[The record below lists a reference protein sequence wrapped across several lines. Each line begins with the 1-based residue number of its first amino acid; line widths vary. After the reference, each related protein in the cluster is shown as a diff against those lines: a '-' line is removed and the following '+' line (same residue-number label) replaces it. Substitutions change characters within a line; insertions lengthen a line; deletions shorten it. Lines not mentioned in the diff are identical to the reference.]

1 MKIDLNCDMGE
12 SFGRYSLGSD
22 AALMSYVT
30 SANIACGLHAGDPLV
45 MERTVRLAREHGVGI
60 GAHPGFPDL
69 QGFGRR
75 AMQLAPEEVEAFV
88 LYQIG
93 ALAAFAKAAG
103 AELVH
108 VKPHGALYNLAARD
122 RPLAEAIVRAVA
134 RFSRGSTP
142 LTTGQLILVGLANS
156 LLVEAGLEAGL
167 PVAREAFADRAYE
180 ADGSLR
186 SRRLPGAVLED
197 PAEAA
202 EQAVRIAQDGLVVAY
217 SGEEVPVQAET
228 ICLHGDTSTALA
240 IAQAVRQALT
250 TAGVEVVPLTTFVG
264 T

>member
-1 MKIDLNCDMGE
+1 MRIDLNCDMGE
-12 SFGRYSLGSD
+12 SFGRYTIGND
-22 AALMSYVT
+22 AAMMPYVT

-45 MERTVRLAREHGVGI
+45 MERTVRLAQEHGVGI

-75 AMQLAPEEVEAFV
+75 AMQLTPEEVEAFV

-93 ALAAFAKAAG
+93 ALAAFAKGAG

-122 RPLAEAIVRAVA
+122 RSLAEAIARAVA
-134 RFSRGSTP
+134 RFSRGSAS

-197 PAEAA
+197 PAQAA
-202 EQAVRIAQDGLVVAY
+202 EQAVRIVRDGLVIAY
-217 SGEEVPVQAET
+217 TGEEVAVRAET
-228 ICLHGDTSTALA
+228 ICLHGDTPTAVE
-240 IAQAVRQALT
+240 IAKTVRRELEA
-250 TAGVEVVPLTTFVG
+250 AGIAVVPMADLVL
-264 T
+264 